1 MEIELQK
8 EDLNSI
14 LYIISKLTMTI
25 RDILMVLRL
34 SIFTQATLMVEF
46 SVSNFHVFIRIK
58 RATFRIFN
66 P

>member
-34 SIFTQATLMVEF
+34 SIFAQATLMVEF
-46 SVSNFHVFIRIK
+46 SVSNFHVFIRTTARNIS
-58 RATFRIFN
+58 N
-66 P
+66 L

>member
-46 SVSNFHVFIRIK
+46 SVSNFHVFIRI
-58 RATFRIFN
+58 RAPNISN
-66 P
+66 L

>member
-25 RDILMVLRL
+25 RDILMVLCL

-46 SVSNFHVFIRIK
+46 SVSNFHVFIRITA
-58 RATFRIFN
+58 RNISN
-66 P
+66 L

>member
-25 RDILMVLRL
+25 RDILMILRL

-46 SVSNFHVFIRIK
+46 SVSTFHVFIRITA
-58 RATFRIFN
+58 RNISN
-66 P
+66 L